1 MDSGLEP
8 RPPMHGLFIAIG
20 QLERYGRE
28 TPRRRRRDISE
39 KSLSS
44 HEIDAGKAL
53 LVEVQ
58 TRSLPILQLQLRG
71 LMRSLATGPINEE
84 ESESERKI
92 TNALELALQLGATLN
107 LIDRS
112 LASLA
117 SAPISEELGFTCKI
131 DHEYG
136 VLKRY
141 KCIDLVQKFDRLL
154 WREFANLFG
163 LYFSLI
169 ELYHSNIH
177 FPIPAFL
184 SKLDLEVPRLQG
196 KIIKNTD
203 ETCRSID
210 AIIRSSKG
218 SDFGFLQDLWRVDGN
233 RLGDCHDQLSEST
246 LRLGTDSND
255 PTTSSQGNLLL
266 NLDRKHRLQRAEPL
280 ALIGVR
286 FFDKLVGTYYAKTS
300 FTLSPSVSSYDMG
313 CLKKE
318 TSGLCAHILKIVRS
332 FTRSGPANE
341 DDLHAE
347 MGKILVWS
355 KELSRHFDSSMTL
368 FAFFL
373 IPDPSRIDPPFP
385 EDLLRSSFFEL
396 RSELHLALE
405 QLLAAD
411 RKLETLV
418 D

>member
-1 MDSGLEP
+1 MDSGIEP
-8 RPPMHGLFIAIG
+8 RPPMHGLFIALG

-28 TPRRRRRDISE
+28 TPRRRMRDISE

-92 TNALELALQLGATLN
+92 TNALEFALQLGATLN

-131 DHEYG
+131 DH
-136 VLKRY
+136 
-141 KCIDLVQKFDRLL
+141 D
-154 WREFANLFG
+154 
-163 LYFSLI
+163 LI

-184 SKLDLEVPRLQG
+184 SNLDLEVPRLQG

>member
-1 MDSGLEP
+1 MDPGIEP
-8 RPPMHGLFIAIG
+8 RPPIHGLFIAIG

-28 TPRRRRRDISE
+28 APRRRRRDISE

-44 HEIDAGKAL
+44 REIDAGKAL

-58 TRSLPILQLQLRG
+58 TRSLPTLQRQLHG
-71 LMRSLATGPINEE
+71 LMRSLATGPLNEE
-84 ESESERKI
+84 ESESDRKI
-92 TNALELALQLGATLN
+92 TNALEFALQLGATLN

-154 WREFANLFG
+154 SREFANLLG

-184 SKLDLEVPRLQG
+184 SNLDLEVPRLQG
-196 KIIKNTD
+196 QIIKNTT
-203 ETCRSID
+203 EAWRSID

-218 SDFGFLQDLWRVDGN
+218 SDFSFLQQSWREDN
-233 RLGDCHDQLSEST
+233 TRLNICLCDLSEST
-246 LRLGTDSND
+246 LELEND
-255 PTTSSQGNLLL
+255 RSQENVLL
-266 NLDRKHRLQRAEPL
+266 NLDLMHRIQRAKPL
-280 ALIGVR
+280 ALLGEE
-286 FFDKLVGTYYAKTS
+286 FLDKLMDTYYAKTS

-318 TSGLCAHILKIVRS
+318 TSGLCAHILKIVKS
-332 FTRSGPANE
+332 FTGSGPANE

-347 MGKILVWS
+347 MQKILVWS
-355 KELSRHFDSSMTL
+355 KELSRHFDSCMTL

-396 RSELHLALE
+396 RSQFHLALE

>member
-1 MDSGLEP
+1 MDPGIEP
-8 RPPMHGLFIAIG
+8 RPPIHGLFIAIG

-28 TPRRRRRDISE
+28 APRRRRRDISE

-44 HEIDAGKAL
+44 REIDAGKAL

-58 TRSLPILQLQLRG
+58 TRSLPTLQRQLHG
-71 LMRSLATGPINEE
+71 LMRSLATGPLNEE
-84 ESESERKI
+84 ESESDRKI
-92 TNALELALQLGATLN
+92 TNALEFALQLGATLN

-131 DHEYG
+131 DH
-136 VLKRY
+136 
-141 KCIDLVQKFDRLL
+141 D
-154 WREFANLFG
+154 
-163 LYFSLI
+163 LI

-184 SKLDLEVPRLQG
+184 SNLDLEVPRLQG
-196 KIIKNTD
+196 QIIKNTT
-203 ETCRSID
+203 EAWRSID

-218 SDFGFLQDLWRVDGN
+218 SDFSFLQQSWREDN
-233 RLGDCHDQLSEST
+233 TRLNICLCDLSEST
-246 LRLGTDSND
+246 LELEND
-255 PTTSSQGNLLL
+255 RSQENVLL
-266 NLDRKHRLQRAEPL
+266 NLDLMHRIQRAKPL
-280 ALIGVR
+280 ALLGEE
-286 FFDKLVGTYYAKTS
+286 FLDKLMDTYYAKTS

-318 TSGLCAHILKIVRS
+318 TSGLCAHILKIVKS
-332 FTRSGPANE
+332 FTGSGPANE

-347 MGKILVWS
+347 MQKILVWS
-355 KELSRHFDSSMTL
+355 KELSRHFDSCMTL

-396 RSELHLALE
+396 RSQFHLALE

>member
-1 MDSGLEP
+1 M
-8 RPPMHGLFIAIG
+8 
-20 QLERYGRE
+20 
-28 TPRRRRRDISE
+28 RDISE

-71 LMRSLATGPINEE
+71 LMRSLATGPLNEE
-84 ESESERKI
+84 ESESDRKI
-92 TNALELALQLGATLN
+92 TNALEFALQLGATLN

-154 WREFANLFG
+154 SREFANLLG

-184 SKLDLEVPRLQG
+184 SNLDLEVPRLQG
-196 KIIKNTD
+196 QIIKNTT
-203 ETCRSID
+203 EAWRSID

-218 SDFGFLQDLWRVDGN
+218 SDFSFLQQSWREDN
-233 RLGDCHDQLSEST
+233 TRLNICLCDLSEST
-246 LRLGTDSND
+246 LELEND
-255 PTTSSQGNLLL
+255 RSQENVLL
-266 NLDRKHRLQRAEPL
+266 NLDLMHRIQRAKPL
-280 ALIGVR
+280 ALLGEE
-286 FFDKLVGTYYAKTS
+286 FLDKLMDTYYAKTS
-300 FTLSPSVSSYDMG
+300 FTLSPS
-313 CLKKE
+313 
-318 TSGLCAHILKIVRS
+318 IVKS
-332 FTRSGPANE
+332 FTGSGPANE

-347 MGKILVWS
+347 MQKILVWS
-355 KELSRHFDSSMTL
+355 KELSRHFDSCMTL

-396 RSELHLALE
+396 RSQLHLALE